1 MSIYCFNRGSQL
13 TYTPRKLL
21 HMSSISILQFMRSH
35 SQPTLVRHCCHY
47 YPSKRCWFSYRS
59 RCWAVM

>member
-47 YPSKRCWFSYRS
+47 YPSKRCWFS
-59 RCWAVM
+59 